1 MKTDEKTIP
10 EIYDAVVVGGGPAGL
25 AAAIYLARARFSV
38 AVIEKENV
46 GGQIAITDEVV
57 NYPGILRTTGKAL
70 METMRR
76 QAKNFGAEIISGDA
90 LSLDFS
96 APVKTVKTTRGD
108 VRALGVVV
116 AAGARPRSVGFRGES
131 EFRGR
136 GVAYCATCDGEFFA
150 GKELLVIGGGLAACE
165 ESLFLTRYASKIT
178 MLVRRDAFSC
188 PQSVVEKI
196 FAEPKISVRFET
208 ELQELRGSAAPES
221 AVLRNARTGA
231 TEEFRPAGG
240 GSFGVFV
247 FAGYSPA
254 SELLAGK
261 IALDADGYAVADAEG
276 KTGVRGVYVAGD
288 LRRKRL
294 RQVVTA
300 VSDGA
305 TAATALEKEIPEIRA
320 AAGVRTKPCVPAKT
334 DATDS
339 PDAPAAETHVANDA
353 ENSRAAGDAFFD
365 DAAREQLR
373 AVFSKF
379 EKNVVLAIEA
389 GNDSVSDELRRFAGE
404 IASLSEKISLRDGAP
419 AGAEPASALPCV
431 TICDASGT
439 SLRAR
444 FFGVPGGHEVNS
456 FVAALY
462 NAAGPGQALDA
473 DTLARVRA
481 ISRPTKIQILVSLS
495 CTLCPATVAAAQ
507 RIAIENA
514 NVSADAVDLARFP
527 EIRERYGVMSVPAL
541 VIDGKVVGFG
551 KKTIEQIAECLEN
564 GG

>member
-1 MKTDEKTIP
+1 MKTDEKTVS

-76 QAKNFGAEIISGDA
+76 QAENFGAEIVSADA

-108 VRALGVVV
+108 VRALGAVV

-231 TEEFRPAGG
+231 TEEFRPTDG

-276 KTGVRGVYVAGD
+276 KTDVRGVYVAGD

-320 AAGVRTKPCVPAKT
+320 DAGGRTKPCGRAKN
-334 DATDS
+334 DATNSS
-339 PDAPAAETHVANDA
+339 PAASAAETPDANGS

-379 EKNVVLAIEA
+379 EKNIVLAIEG
-389 GNDSVSDELRRFAGE
+389 GNDSVSDELRRFVGE
-404 IASLSEKISLRDGAP
+404 IAALSAKMSLRDGAP
-419 AGAEPASALPCV
+419 AGADPASAR
-431 TICDASGT
+431 ISGK
-439 SLRAR
+439 RAR
-444 FFGVPGGHEVNS
+444 STASAETFAFS
-456 FVAALY
+456 IAMRCAA
-462 NAAGPGQALDA
+462 
-473 DTLARVRA
+473 
-481 ISRPTKIQILVSLS
+481 
-495 CTLCPATVAAAQ
+495 ATVAGQ
-507 RIAIENA
+507 SVHESETRI
-514 NVSADAVDLARFP
+514 
-527 EIRERYGVMSVPAL
+527 
-541 VIDGKVVGFG
+541 
-551 KKTIEQIAECLEN
+551 
-564 GG
+564 